1 MIVFDEF
8 IFSFHFRLVSFSL
21 VSVLFV
27 YAMYNIMYTHSKMAN
42 ECINKKKKK
51 ESLVYKCESEK

>member
-42 ECINKKKKK
+42 ECINKKKKRNH
-51 ESLVYKCESEK
+51 